1 MKGKKLTWKHY
12 TGIGVGIVIL
22 IYCCVAFYYGK
33 TFVCGTK
40 INGIDAAGM
49 TADEVIEVFQKRAQ
63 DYSLTIKERGGKE
76 EVITD
81 SQIQAEFKGAD
92 EIREIAKNQSPIFWI
107 KGLFGGETYDD
118 VTMFAYDE
126 NTFEK
131 AYNSLEC
138 IDPDQMTDCENAKP
152 IYKNGKFVV
161 RKEVKGTTLDLD
173 RTKKIVKEYVASGIN
188 ILNLEKEKCYK
199 NPKYTS
205 TSEEITK
212 LAEKMN
218 DALKGSITYKFGKQK
233 VVLDKDVYS
242 SWMKITGDGTD
253 YEIDENEMENWILKF
268 IYQYNTQYGWHTFK
282 THDGRTKKIFGGP
295 YGWRI
300 SKDKEM
306 DAVRKMLKE
315 GTTETREPYWRQKAK
330 VYDGVNGDIGDTYVE
345 VDMSAQTVYY
355 YKDGKQKFSAP
366 CVTGMMTADRK
377 TPECVAY
384 ILYKERSATL
394 VGENYTSPVKYWMPF
409 IGNVGFHS
417 ASWRDSFGGNIY
429 INNGSHGCVNLSEA
443 SAKQLYSLV
452 EKGDP
457 VVAYY

>member
-12 TGIGVGIVIL
+12 TGIGVGIIIL
-22 IYCCVAFYYGK
+22 IYCCAAFYYSKG
-33 TFVCGTK
+33 FVCGTK
-40 INGIDAAGM
+40 INGVNVAGM
-49 TADEVIEVFQKRAQ
+49 TADEVIEVFQKKAQ
-63 DYSLTIKERGGKE
+63 DYFLTIKEREGKK
-76 EVITD
+76 EVISG

-92 EIREIAKNQSPIFWI
+92 EIREIAENQSPLLWI

-118 VTMFAYDE
+118 VSMFSYDQD
-126 NTFEK
+126 TFEK
-131 AYNSLEC
+131 AYNRLEC
-138 IDPDQMTDCENAKP
+138 IDPDKMTDCENAKP
-152 IYKNGKFVV
+152 VYKDGKFVV
-161 RKEVKGTTLDLD
+161 KKEVKGTTLDLD
-173 RTKKIVKEYVASGIN
+173 RTKKTVEEYVSSGIST
-188 ILNLEKEKCYK
+188 LNLEKEKCYE

-205 TSEEITK
+205 TSEKITK
-212 LAEKMN
+212 LADKMN

-242 SWMKITGDGTD
+242 GWMKVTDDGTN
-253 YEIDENEMENWILKF
+253 YEIDENKMENWILKF

-282 THDGRTKKIFGGP
+282 THDGRTKRIFGGP

-315 GTTETREPYWRQKAK
+315 GTTETREPYWRQKGK

-345 VDMSAQTVYY
+345 VDMGAQTVYY

-384 ILYKERSATL
+384 IMYKERSATL
-394 VGENYTSPVKYWMPF
+394 VGENYSSPVKYWMPF
-409 IGNVGFHS
+409 VGNVGFHS
-417 ASWRDSFGGNIY
+417 ASWRNSFGGRIY
-429 INNGSHGCVNLSEA
+429 INNGSHGCVKLSAA
-443 SAKQLYSLV
+443 SSKQLYRLV
-452 EKGDP
+452 ETGDP
-457 VVAYY
+457 VVTYY